1 MSEESTG
8 SAQSNASGAA
18 AVVNDDK
25 VAYSTYSRV
34 LSEAKKSK
42 DRLEQLEKQLAT
54 EKESKL
60 KEQNE
65 WKTLAELKAKEAAE
79 LAEKLSE
86 RDRALQDGLKYE
98 AFSRHLGGK
107 LKHSSYAN
115 HIDFSKI
122 VINPETGAIEENSVK
137 SVVAE
142 FVKDHAAL
150 VDFGS
155 NGKLPNAAAKS
166 AAVTGEKSVAEM
178 SKEELEKQI
187 LEQWKLGKIK

>member
-18 AVVNDDK
+18 SGVNDDK

-42 DRLEQLEKQLAT
+42 DRLDQLEKQLAS

-79 LAEKLSE
+79 LSEKLSE

-98 AFSRHLGGK
+98 AFNRHLGGK
-107 LKHSSYAN
+107 LKHSTYAN

-150 VDFGS
+150 VDFGNS
-155 NGKLPNAAAKS
+155 GRLPGGAAKS
-166 AAVTGEKSVAEM
+166 ASTSSEKSIGDM
-178 SKEELEKQI
+178 TKEETQKHI